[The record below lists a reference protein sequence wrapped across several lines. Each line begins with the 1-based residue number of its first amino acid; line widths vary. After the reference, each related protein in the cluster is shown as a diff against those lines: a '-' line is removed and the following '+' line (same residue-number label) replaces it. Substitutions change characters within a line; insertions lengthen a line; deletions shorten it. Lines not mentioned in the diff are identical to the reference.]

1 MLDKKNSMLGKG
13 KFHGKSA
20 NAATNN
26 CVTNSNS
33 SNYFDVLNFE
43 SNGKQ
48 MTVPFHALPLRS
60 CL

>member
-1 MLDKKNSMLGKG
+1 MLGKG
-13 KFHGKSA
+13 NFHGKAA

-33 SNYFDVLNFE
+33 SNYFDVSNFE